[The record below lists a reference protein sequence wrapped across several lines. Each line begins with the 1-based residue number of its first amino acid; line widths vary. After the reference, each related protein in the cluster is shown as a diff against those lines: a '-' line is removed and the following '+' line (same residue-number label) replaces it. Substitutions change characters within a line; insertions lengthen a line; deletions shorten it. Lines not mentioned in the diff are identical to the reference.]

1 MSAVYT
7 RESLTFELSRLSSA
21 PRIVPK
27 LAALVKDPNMNPEDV
42 IEVIRHD
49 PALTAR
55 LIAACK
61 SAAVNRGEEVH
72 SVIDAVQCL
81 GFTEVYRIA
90 VVVAFRSG
98 FCGRFQVYDESAD
111 IIWQRAVA
119 AACFMEE
126 FALEGEDDLGAA
138 FTTGLLYMIGMFF
151 VDWHCAQLPGVRI
164 PTRNLLRQVEMERTR
179 AGFGHMEISAMALEY
194 WGFPTDIVE
203 PIRWYLEPD
212 KAGGHTKSARQLNFA
227 VNLAQDQAASRVR
240 AVFANRNRPVT
251 TPAGN
256 PLPPII
262 DKVGRR
268 TADAMEFL
276 RH

>member
-1 MSAVYT
+1 MSSVYT
-7 RESLTFELSRLSSA
+7 RDTLSFELQRLSSA

-49 PALTAR
+49 PALTTR

-61 SAAVNRGEEVH
+61 SAAVNHGEEVH

-111 IIWQRAVA
+111 VIWQRAVS

-126 FALEGEDDLGAA
+126 FASEADADLGGA
-138 FTTGLLYMIGMFF
+138 FTIGLLHMIGMFF

-164 PTRNLLRQVEMERTR
+164 PTRNLARQIEIERSR
-179 AGFGHMEISAMALEY
+179 AGYGHMEISAMALEF
-194 WGFPTDIVE
+194 WGFPKDMIE
-203 PIRWYLEPD
+203 PIRWYMEPD
-212 KAGGHTKSARQLNFA
+212 KAGDHARSARQLNFA
-227 VNLAQDQAASRVR
+227 VNLAQDQAVSRVR

-256 PLPPII
+256 PLPPVI
-262 DKVGRR
+262 DKVEHR
-268 TADAMEFL
+268 TQAAMAFL